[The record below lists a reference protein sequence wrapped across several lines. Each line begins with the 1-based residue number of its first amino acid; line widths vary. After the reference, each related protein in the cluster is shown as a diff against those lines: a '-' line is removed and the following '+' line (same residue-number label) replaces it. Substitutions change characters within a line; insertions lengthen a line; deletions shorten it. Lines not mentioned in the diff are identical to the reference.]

1 MRRPGAIAI
10 ARAVNALFFLAL
22 SAYCFLAYTPF
33 AYDAFI
39 KPGVSHAL
47 WLFIVIAPALFWV
60 VLLVT
65 GLTLMPQL
73 STRRARGRVASWAY
87 LIAGVAAG
95 IAVAERP
102 LTDIGNTPAA
112 FWLGIAAL
120 VWPVWIAVIDHRV
133 WPAPNVHHLDPARA
147 LTACLISAGIACGT
161 YASVAPLRIGQ
172 TVGVDLPL
180 PMMAAAIGSSLVM
193 HQFIFVAWFLTIM
206 TVTGL
211 ATAMGVGAAAEYWL
225 LLVPA
230 AALVTMVLHQI
241 VWASLGFLGP
251 AAMACSIAL
260 AVAIAAVWADLVR
273 LRSQPPSRRRE
284 PSAAAGAGS
293 LDSLAMF
300 SAPVTGV
307 RSRAAAAAV
316 LIVLPV
322 AANAFVSLFREL
334 DWNFLFQKLSILTI
348 WSLIF
353 AAVYAALGRR
363 PRAAAAPRRWAIAVP
378 IAALVL
384 YQLLAWIDPRLAID
398 RYAAVDPSMR
408 LIRDARTAQSADT
421 GKLYAYLRSQALVMP
436 ESVRPPAVEFVR
448 PFRPATGRKPHIF
461 LVVIDSLRR
470 DYLAPYNAGVTFAP
484 QIAKLAADSFVF
496 EHAWTRY
503 AGTLLAVPSIWAG
516 GMVPHVVRQPRFHD
530 RNALLAL
537 LDGNDYRRIMD
548 MDSVVDTFD
557 LRDRRL
563 VELNPGREI
572 WAATDFCATV
582 DAFKRQ
588 LPGNRSQPT
597 FFYSLPQN
605 IHPTVALAR
614 KVPAGET
621 YPAGFDA
628 RVASS
633 LHRIDACFGT
643 FVEFLK
649 QQRLYDDSVIVVTSD
664 HGDLL
669 GEEGRWGHSF
679 WLYPD
684 VMKIPLIV
692 HVPSWLKATVRADL
706 DARVFS
712 TDITPSLYAL
722 LGYQPEDL
730 GPLFGRSFF
739 TPRDGDSS
747 WRRRDV
753 SLLASSYGA
762 VYGVLTQNGRR
773 LYVVDTVDATEYAL
787 DVTTGFRRLP
797 LTPFSMSVSRR
808 AIADQLRALATFFR
822 YSP

>member
-10 ARAVNALFFLAL
+10 ARALNALFFLAL

-47 WLFIVIAPALFWV
+47 WFFIVIAPALFWV

-87 LIAGVAAG
+87 MIAGVAAG

-102 LTDIGNTPAA
+102 LMNIGNTPAA

-120 VWPVWIAVIDHRV
+120 VWPIAIAAVDHRV
-133 WPAPNVHHLDPARA
+133 WPAPNVHHVDPARA
-147 LTACLISAGIACGT
+147 LTACLMSAGVACGT
-161 YASVAPLRIGQ
+161 YAAAAPLRIGQ
-172 TVGVDLPL
+172 TVGVELPL
-180 PMMAAAIGSSLVM
+180 PMMAAAVGWSIVM
-193 HQFIFVAWFLTIM
+193 HLFIFVAWFLTIM
-206 TVTGL
+206 TVTGV
-211 ATAMGVGAAAEYWL
+211 ATAMRVSAAAEYWL
-225 LLVPA
+225 LMVPFTA
-230 AALVTMVLHQI
+230 FVAVVLHQI
-241 VWASLGFLGP
+241 VWVSLGFLGP
-251 AAMACSIAL
+251 ASMACSIAL
-260 AVAIAAVWADLVR
+260 AVAIAAIWADLVR
-273 LRSQPPSRRRE
+273 LRSQGPSPPGE
-284 PSAAAGAGS
+284 PVGAT
-293 LDSLAMF
+293 DSNSIDSVALF
-300 SAPVTGV
+300 SAPVAGV
-307 RSRAAAAAV
+307 RSRAAAVAV

-322 AANAFVSLFREL
+322 AANVFVSVFREL
-334 DWNFLFQKLSILTI
+334 DWNFLFLKFSVLTT
-348 WSLIF
+348 WLLIF
-353 AAVYAALGRR
+353 SAAYSALGPR
-363 PRAAAAPRRWAIAVP
+363 PRGNASRQWAVAVS
-378 IAALVL
+378 ISALVL
-384 YQLLAWIDPRLAID
+384 YQLIAWIDTRPTID
-398 RYAAVDPSMR
+398 RYAAVDPSIR

-421 GKLYAYLRSQALVMP
+421 GKLYAYLRSQSLVLP
-436 ESVRPPAVEFVR
+436 ETVRAPPVDFVR
-448 PFRPATGRKPHIF
+448 PFRPATARKPHIF

-470 DYLAPYNAGVTFAP
+470 DYLAPYNPSVTFTP
-484 QIAKLAADSFVF
+484 QLAKLAADSFVF
-496 EHAWTRY
+496 ERAWTRY
-503 AGTLLAVPSIWAG
+503 SGTLLAVPSIWAG
-516 GMVPHVVRQPRFHD
+516 GMVPHVVRQPRFRD
-530 RNALLAL
+530 RNTLQTL

-548 MDSVVDTFD
+548 MDSVVETFD

-563 VELNPGREI
+563 IELNPGHEV
-572 WAATDFCATV
+572 WAATDFCTTV
-582 DAFKRQ
+582 DAFQRQ
-588 LPGNRSQPT
+588 LPRDRSQPT

-605 IHPTVALAR
+605 IHPTVALLR

-633 LHRIDACFGT
+633 LHRIDACFGR
-643 FVEFLK
+643 FMDFLK
-649 QQRLYDDSVIVVTSD
+649 QEHLYDDSVIVVTSD

-692 HVPSWLKATVRADL
+692 HVPSWLKTTIRADL

-712 TDITPSLYAL
+712 TDITPSLYTL
-722 LGYQPEDL
+722 LGYQPQDL

-762 VYGVLTQNGRR
+762 VYGVLSQNGRR

-787 DVTTGFRRLP
+787 DLTTGFRRLT
-797 LTPFSMSVSRR
+797 LTPLLMSVNRR
-808 AIADQLRALATFFR
+808 TIADQLHALATFYR